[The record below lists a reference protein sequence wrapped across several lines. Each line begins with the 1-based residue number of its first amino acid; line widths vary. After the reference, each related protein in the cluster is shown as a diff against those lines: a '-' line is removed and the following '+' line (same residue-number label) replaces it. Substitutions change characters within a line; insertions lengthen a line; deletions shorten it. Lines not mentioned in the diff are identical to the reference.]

1 MNWNNYQDVF
11 DLVVN
16 KQRVKRIWGKKKALK
31 LAESQAGSLFEF
43 NDVELVNI
51 HTGEIVYSNYNN

>member
-11 DLVVN
+11 DLFVN

-31 LAESQAGSLFEF
+31 LAESQAASLFGF

-51 HTGEIVYSNYNN
+51 HTGELVFHHYNN